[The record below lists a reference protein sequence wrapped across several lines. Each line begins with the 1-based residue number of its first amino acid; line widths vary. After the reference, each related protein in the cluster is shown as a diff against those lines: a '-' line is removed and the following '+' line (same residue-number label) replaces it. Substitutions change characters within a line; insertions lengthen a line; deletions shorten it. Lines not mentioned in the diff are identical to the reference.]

1 MGAALTRR
9 FSGFMFGYWGR
20 FFFILFLGSMAIAI
34 VNSNSGELW
43 VVVPIVA
50 AFTLANA
57 LLNCFIIRSHP
68 GFQSGEAHVLADQ
81 ERQAAASAAPLGRT
95 DFGNDH
101 VQPPAPAYT
110 NTSPAYSS
118 APYSSSSK
126 PTSGGGDNPFA
137 AVVVVC
143 LPFRVPSRRARNRLT
158 RRGRA
163 HAHTHSERFV

>member
-68 GFQSGEAHVLADQ
+68 GFQSGEAQVLADQ
-81 ERQAAASAAPLGRT
+81 ERQAAANTAPLGRT

-101 VQPPAPAYT
+101 QPPPPAYS
-110 NTSPAYSS
+110 NTSAAYSS
-118 APYSSSSK
+118 APYGGAAK

-143 LPFRVPSRRARNRLT
+143 FRAAPEES
-158 RRGRA
+158 
-163 HAHTHSERFV
+163 